1 MAKRRWHP
9 ETRRLNCPNCQKDVS
24 ALPIAY
30 GYPSPELEEQ
40 AKKEEVILG
49 GCMPMPWQW
58 FCPDCRK
65 PIPSDDDD
73 WECYA
78 LPGETPDE
86 ARRRWEKEGRQAK
99 LWDETDDC

>member
-1 MAKRRWHP
+1 MAKREEYVVR
-9 ETRRLNCPNCQKDVS
+9 RRLNCPNCRKDVL
-24 ALPIAY
+24 ALPIVY

-40 AKKEEVILG
+40 AKREEVILG

-58 FCPDCRK
+58 YCPDCSK

-73 WECYA
+73 WREFA
-78 LPGETPDE
+78 EPGETPDE
-86 ARRRWEKEGRQAK
+86 AKRRWEEEGGKAG